1 MPPENPTSELIEKI
15 EYQHMNRNDRIR
27 KEAERINSLKEMAQ
41 QYDEP
46 EVAEKLEEAMQN
58 IADGLGDFEEA
69 LEMLK
74 ESHDES

>member
-27 KEAERINSLKEMAQ
+27 KEAERINSLKKMAQ
-41 QYDEP
+41 EYDEP
-46 EVAEKLEEAMQN
+46 EVADKLEQAMRN

-69 LEMLK
+69 LQNLK
-74 ESHDES
+74 DNQN